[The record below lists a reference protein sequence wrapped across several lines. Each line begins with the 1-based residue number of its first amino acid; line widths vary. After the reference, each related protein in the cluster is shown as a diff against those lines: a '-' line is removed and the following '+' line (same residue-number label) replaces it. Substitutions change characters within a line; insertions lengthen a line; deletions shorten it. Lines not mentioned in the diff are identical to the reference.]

1 MSSRAL
7 NGKNFRCG
15 DRGDEERKFSEIK
28 MYFRCSTEVTDA
40 NELKLLTVGDD
51 KAAAAAVG
59 VNQKTVPNLVAFHF
73 ERRTNKFKNNFLP

>member
-1 MSSRAL
+1 M
-7 NGKNFRCG
+7 
-15 DRGDEERKFSEIK
+15 
-28 MYFRCSTEVTDA
+28 TDA

-51 KAAAAAVG
+51 KAAAAVG